1 MKKENIF
8 TWSVLR
14 GVSQTQWEGNLMLAQ
29 WRQAGQFWL
38 LKGSMI
44 LIRINDQ
51 RAWSWSSSYTMAGSD
66 SDSWGKRL
74 WWFPLVV
81 SPWCKKRTWTWKPGN
96 MRTWLRLTF
105 QSGERCQGW
114 CRIDSTPK
122 SVGTL
127 LYVPCAK
134 QLLDSWILIRNIEYW
149 VATSHLINN
158 GISVKDIVE
167 AGGPVARILRMA
179 STTWWN
185 GVNKKSSA
193 KF

>member
-1 MKKENIF
+1 M
-8 TWSVLR
+8 TSVHDHDHHHTRWS
-14 GVSQTQWEGNLMLAQ
+14 
-29 WRQAGQFWL
+29 
-38 LKGSMI
+38 
-44 LIRINDQ
+44 
-51 RAWSWSSSYTMAGSD
+51 GSD

-74 WWFPLVV
+74 CWFPLVV
-81 SPWCKKRTWTWKPGN
+81 SPWCKKRTLTWKPGN
-96 MRTWLRLTF
+96 MRTWLHLTF

-127 LYVPCAK
+127 LYVPCAR

-158 GISVKDIVE
+158 GISVKDIVK

-185 GVNKKSSA
+185 GDKETKSQVQTFKRVWNCESFSTEIQYYMNCSNEFLRSHHPLA
-193 KF
+193 ERTP